1 MRRSI
6 LILAIAG
13 LVGAGFAA
21 AHFFAFGYSQCH
33 PPRTVVTA
41 ALRARARETLPGLSE
56 VSFNGRDNVT
66 LRGWFAPPR
75 NGAVLIL
82 VHGLGGNRAS
92 LLPEAEVFA
101 RHGYG
106 ILLFD
111 SRAHGESGGDV
122 ATWGSTEAFDIAEAI
137 RFVRT
142 KPQVAQVAL
151 LGFSVGASAV
161 ARAAA
166 NDKTVDAVILY
177 ATWTSIRDEIVYKAR
192 RSGMVLVGR
201 AVSGTPQPHG
211 GRVGAAFALLGF
223 RYSGAQI
230 DEIRPEADLARIA
243 PRPVQFVSG
252 GQDTDTPPRVME
264 HLYAVASGKKRL
276 WIEPEVG
283 HGGYFEGAPAEY
295 ERRLVGFLDESLAR

>member
-1 MRRSI
+1 MRSRRI
-6 LILAIAG
+6 LTLAIVCV
-13 LVGAGFAA
+13 VGAGFAA
-21 AHFFAFGYSQCH
+21 AHFFAFGYGQCH
-33 PPRTVVTA
+33 PRRTVVTA
-41 ALRARARETLPGLSE
+41 ALRARARETLPGLTE
-56 VSFNGRDNVT
+56 ISFNGKDGAT

-75 NGAVLIL
+75 NGTVLIL

-111 SRAHGESGGDV
+111 SRAHGESGGAV

-137 RFVRT
+137 RFVRA
-142 KPQVAQVAL
+142 KQPVAHVAL

-166 NDKTVDAVILY
+166 NDPTVDAVILY
-177 ATWTSIRDEIVYKAR
+177 ATWTSIREEIVYKE
-192 RSGMVLVGR
+192 
-201 AVSGTPQPHG
+201 PHG
-211 GRVGAAFALLGF
+211 GRLGAAFALLGF

-230 DEIRPEADLARIA
+230 DEIQPEADLARIA
-243 PRPVQFVSG
+243 PRPLMFVSG

-264 HLYAVASGKKRL
+264 HLYAVATGKKRL
-276 WIEPEVG
+276 WILPEVG
-283 HGGYFEGAPAEY
+283 HGGYFEADPAEY
-295 ERRLVGFLDESLAR
+295 ERRVVGFLDESLAR